1 MIDEADIGR
10 QVLNLTRAK
19 VEFGVIP
26 KEHWEQPNWINE
38 NKAEASRKAMV
49 EKGVVYAGTL
59 FTTSLCHKTDRLTL
73 LDR

>member
-1 MIDEADIGR
+1 
-10 QVLNLTRAK
+10 
-19 VEFGVIP
+19 
-26 KEHWEQPNWINE
+26 
-38 NKAEASRKAMV
+38 MV